1 MFVNNEVTERGLLH
15 RMLDRVKDEV
25 TLDERRAWAR
35 SIDGAI
41 NDAAGP
47 GVPLR
52 NRVARPA
59 VVLGAAPALSAVAA
73 ALRNE
78 DLVVSR
84 ESLNAVRS
92 FLTDGID
99 SPLYGR
105 DPLAAR
111 RGADALRR
119 RLVSADPA
127 QRATVGECRLRVSE
141 PPPLP
146 PLKRAAPPAPP
157 ASTIAGHERAVG
169 RRDA

>member
-15 RMLDRVKDEV
+15 RVLDRVKDEV
-25 TLDERRAWAR
+25 TLDERTDWAR
-35 SIDGAI
+35 SIDRAI
-41 NDAAGP
+41 EDAAGP
-47 GVPLR
+47 GIPLR

-73 ALRNE
+73 ALRDE

-92 FLTDGID
+92 FLTDGVD

-119 RLVSADPA
+119 RLVSADAA
-127 QRATVGECRLRVSE
+127 QRATIGTV
-141 PPPLP
+141 
-146 PLKRAAPPAPP
+146 A
-157 ASTIAGHERAVG
+157 
-169 RRDA
+169 

>member
-47 GVPLR
+47 GIPLR

-59 VVLGAAPALSAVAA
+59 IVLGAAPALSAVAA
-73 ALRNE
+73 ALRDE

-111 RGADALRR
+111 RAADALRR

-127 QRATVGECRLRVSE
+127 QRATVGS
-141 PPPLP
+141 
-146 PLKRAAPPAPP
+146 AA
-157 ASTIAGHERAVG
+157 
-169 RRDA
+169 